1 LNLNLY
7 WILVGLA
14 VLGVMFS
21 SIEMFIGIPICI
33 AGLIALAYLWDK
45 MLGGKK

>member
-14 VLGVMFS
+14 LLGVMFS
-21 SIEMFIGIPICI
+21 SMEMFFGIPIGI
-33 AGLIALAYLWDK
+33 ELLLLLAYLWDK
-45 MLGGKK
+45 ELGGGK